1 MRKRCGKCTNWC
13 AIAIAIGAGLLLVLF
28 CPLHFLLT
36 LAAIALIVLGALML
50 SC

>member
-1 MRKRCGKCTNWC
+1 MRRRCGKGTNWC
-13 AIAIAIGAGLLLVLF
+13 TVAIVIGIGLLLVLF
-28 CPLHFLLT
+28 CPMHFLLT